1 MFIHADAYKKK
12 IQELI
17 EENDTIRIAAA
28 FWGEGAE
35 QMFQGHEGKTFQII
49 CNLTMGGT
57 NPEPIQ
63 RLMETEG
70 VEVKML
76 NDLHAKVVLGKDSA
90 IVGSANFSTNGLSLE
105 EDEAPGWREAG
116 LLTQDPQSLQ
126 SVNTWFKDQWRD
138 AETIDDEDMEK
149 AQAMW
154 EKRRRSRPRVQKVKS
169 LMDAPLPM
177 LKNLNIA
184 VLLFRSGASQEAMDE
199 FRETKEQLKN
209 DTSRPFPIR
218 DLDCFE
224 DADDL
229 PKNTVIIG
237 IRFGSRGKLHICQS
251 TVRFPQM
258 DVKPSKTKRGV
269 SIQYALTTREVEG
282 MHFGK
287 DEKERLYEKVLPHVK
302 KIWGEMIEKNE
313 TKLMPLYDFMMLLK
327 SLETK

>member
-1 MFIHADAYKKK
+1 MFVHADAYKKK
-12 IQELI
+12 IEELI
-17 EENDTIRIAAA
+17 HENDTIKIAAA

-63 RLMETEG
+63 RLMKTDG

-76 NDLHAKVVLGKDSA
+76 NDLHAKVVLGEESA
-90 IVGSANFSTNGLSLE
+90 IVGSANFSANGLSLE

-116 LLTQDPQSLQ
+116 LLTQDPQALQ
-126 SVNTWFKDQWRD
+126 SINAWFKSLWRK
-138 AETIDDEDMEK
+138 AETIEDEGMEK

-154 EKRRRSRPRVQKVKS
+154 EKRRKIRPRVQKVKS

-177 LKNLNIA
+177 LKNLPIA
-184 VLLFRSGASQEAMDE
+184 VLLFRSGASKEAMEE

-209 DTSRPFPIR
+209 YTSRPFPIR

-224 DADDL
+224 NADDL

-237 IRFGSRGKLHICQS
+237 IRYGRQGKLHVCQS
-251 TVRFPQM
+251 TIRFPQM
-258 DVKPSKTKRGV
+258 DVKPSNTKRKV

-282 MHFGK
+282 MQFEKQEK
-287 DEKERLYEKVLPHVK
+287 DRLLKMVLPHAE
-302 KIWGEMIEKNE
+302 KIWGEMIEKND
-313 TKLMPLYDFMMLLK
+313 TKTMSLYDFMMLLK
-327 SLETK
+327 SL